1 MSLGFVFVVA
11 GRGAPLYQR
20 KPFDFDRTTQELD
33 LLGVPLSIGQRA
45 TLLALKKEAVEGNF
59 KRLAR
64 ER

>member
-1 MSLGFVFVVA
+1 M
-11 GRGAPLYQR
+11 
-20 KPFDFDRTTQELD
+20 QELD

>member
-1 MSLGFVFVVA
+1 LILI
-11 GRGAPLYQR
+11 GRRRSWICWAFLS
-20 KPFDFDRTTQELD
+20 
-33 LLGVPLSIGQRA
+33 LSIGQRA